1 MPRPERAEVPLL
13 LTAGCLFSYFESQ
26 SGVVVD
32 GELTLFS
39 KLELTHFLVFLKE
52 NQDLL
57 LNMQFSKN
65 SDQCSGHAEH
75 VWGRLGQLAA

>member
-39 KLELTHFLVFLKE
+39 KLELTHFLVFFKE
-52 NQDLL
+52 NQDL
-57 LNMQFSKN
+57 
-65 SDQCSGHAEH
+65 C
-75 VWGRLGQLAA
+75 